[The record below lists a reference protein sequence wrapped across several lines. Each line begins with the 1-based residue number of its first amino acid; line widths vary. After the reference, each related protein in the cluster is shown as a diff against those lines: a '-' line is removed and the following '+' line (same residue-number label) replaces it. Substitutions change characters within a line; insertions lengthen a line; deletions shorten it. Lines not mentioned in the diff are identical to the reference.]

1 MEIYNSEKKVDI
13 GLGLLTNPNKKKKTT
28 KTFYKINTKEE
39 NNTDN
44 KDEISEINNQ
54 IIEEFTNI
62 LLKKKNNDLPEEY
75 NELMESLV
83 NTQIKLIKYKN
94 FLEKIDNLQS

>member
-1 MEIYNSEKKVDI
+1 MGVEKLDLKLI
-13 GLGLLTNPNKKKKTT
+13 
-28 KTFYKINTKEE
+28 
-39 NNTDN
+39 
-44 KDEISEINNQ
+44 
-54 IIEEFTNI
+54 TNI

-83 NTQIKLIKYKN
+83 NNQIKLIKYKN